1 MGSQD
6 SVGIAFCVLLGLLV
20 IQRTICVPVVATR
33 FVDFDLAKKFG
44 DVERSLV
51 DPMMTPSQALGLSE
65 NSGKLA
71 NPLDTIDFSTASS
84 DSTASSES
92 SDPAHTR
99 PRRAPCR
106 GWGQSPPIPLPCR

>member
-6 SVGIAFCVLLGLLV
+6 SVGIAFGVLLGLLV
-20 IQRTICVPVVATR
+20 IQRTICMPVVVTR

-44 DVERSLV
+44 DGERSLV
-51 DPMMTPSQALGLSE
+51 DPMMTPSHALGLSE
-65 NSGKLA
+65 NSGKLV

-84 DSTASSES
+84 ES
-92 SDPAHTR
+92 SAPAQTR